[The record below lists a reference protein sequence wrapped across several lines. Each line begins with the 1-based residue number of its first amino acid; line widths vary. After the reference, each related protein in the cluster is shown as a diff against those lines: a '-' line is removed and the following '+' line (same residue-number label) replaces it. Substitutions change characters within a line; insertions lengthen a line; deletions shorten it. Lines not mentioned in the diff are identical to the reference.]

1 MGWEVKRLEE
11 VFDIARGGSPRP
23 IKSYITDA
31 EDGINW
37 IKISDA
43 TASSKYITETKEKI
57 KPEGKS
63 RSRYVKK
70 GDFLLSNSM
79 SFGRPYIMGTDGC
92 IHDGWLV
99 LSPKEVDHVDQNFLY
114 YLLGS
119 PLVFRQ
125 FDSRAA
131 GSTVRNLNI
140 GLASSV
146 EIPVPPF
153 EEQKKIVA
161 ILDQAFAEIDKARAN
176 AEQNLNNA
184 RELFDSYLNQVFSQ
198 RGEGWEEATLS
209 ELGEITSSK
218 RIYKSEYI
226 EEGIPFYRTKEV
238 KELANNSKIS
248 TEYFISTSKYE
259 ELREKFGA
267 PKKGDIL
274 LTAIGTIGEIYVVNN
289 DNPFYF
295 KDGNVLWLKNFESLS
310 PEFLKYALKAFV
322 NELRLLSK
330 GAAYNA
336 LPINQLKSYK
346 ISYPKIYT
354 QKDIVKSLNEL
365 SRNVSSLEKKYTK
378 KLEFLEE
385 LKKSILHKAFSGE
398 LT

>member
-161 ILDQAFAEIDKARAN
+161 ILDQVFAEIDQARAN
-176 AEQNLNNA
+176 AEQNLKNA

-198 RGEGWEEATLS
+198 RGEGWEYVKLGELAQNLDSKRVPITKKDRVAGPYPYYGASGVVDHVDDYLFDDELLLVSEDGANLLARTYPIAFTASGKFWVNNHAHVLKFDDRNIHKAVEYYLNSISLEPYISGMAQPKLNQQKLNSIMIPAFNSKSAESLNRKLDSLS
-209 ELGEITSSK
+209 ENIKKMEVIN
-218 RIYKSEYI
+218 
-226 EEGIPFYRTKEV
+226 RTKITY
-238 KELANNSKIS
+238 S
-248 TEYFISTSKYE
+248 
-259 ELREKFGA
+259 
-267 PKKGDIL
+267 
-274 LTAIGTIGEIYVVNN
+274 
-289 DNPFYF
+289 
-295 KDGNVLWLKNFESLS
+295 
-310 PEFLKYALKAFV
+310 
-322 NELRLLSK
+322 
-330 GAAYNA
+330 
-336 LPINQLKSYK
+336 
-346 ISYPKIYT
+346 
-354 QKDIVKSLNEL
+354 
-365 SRNVSSLEKKYTK
+365 
-378 KLEFLEE
+378 EE